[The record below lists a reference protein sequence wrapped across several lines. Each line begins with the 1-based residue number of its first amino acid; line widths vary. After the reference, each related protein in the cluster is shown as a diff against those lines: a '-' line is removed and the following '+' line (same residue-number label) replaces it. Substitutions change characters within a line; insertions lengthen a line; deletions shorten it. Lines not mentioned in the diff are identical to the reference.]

1 MSSGTAVLGEASF
14 FSNVRS
20 KIGDSDTTLL
30 ATLMTR
36 KRGRREIYKQGSVED
51 EEHRS
56 SLSSLFGYKRGAGI
70 QGATVIST
78 GVPHIYRP
86 IC

>member
-36 KRGRREIYKQGSVED
+36 KRGRREI
-51 EEHRS
+51 H
-56 SLSSLFGYKRGAGI
+56 
-70 QGATVIST
+70 ISRVAWRT
-78 GVPHIYRP
+78 KNIGQV
-86 IC
+86 